1 MKRISDKARDG
12 ILRALDSVFSIAVLP
27 FGLFM
32 VDDRADVSNYLR
44 NRLFTAALFLTFSL
58 SLLCQGL
65 RRKYRSQRYGWQL
78 TQSAISL
85 VAVVLVLTLP
95 SSDIAMPLVTL
106 ILAFMLIGN
115 RVLSIVRN
123 HSYRNV
129 LFNMACILLVA
140 AATYLVNFYA
150 IFAYM
155 MILNLGHIASLSFSG
170 MDMKILSKVIR
181 KTYAL
186 DVLSG
191 LLLMM
196 TAFSFMFPV
205 LEGNITTFKDALWY
219 CFAVV
224 TTIGFG
230 DFTTTTDVGRIMSAL
245 LGAYGIVV
253 VALITSVVVNFYS
266 EVKALPEDE
275 EGEDVEIGEG
285 E

>member
-12 ILRALDSVFSIAVLP
+12 VLRALDSVFSIAVLP

-65 RRKYRSQRYGWQL
+65 RRKNRSQRYGWQL

-85 VAVVLVLTLP
+85 LAVVLVLTLP
-95 SSDIAMPLVTL
+95 SSDIAMPIVTWL
-106 ILAFMLIGN
+106 LAFMLIGN

-129 LFNMACILLVA
+129 LFNTACILLVA
-140 AATYLVNFYA
+140 AATYLVSFYVV
-150 IFAYM
+150 FGYM

-205 LEGNITTFKDALWY
+205 LEDNITTFKDALWY

-230 DFTTTTDVGRIMSAL
+230 DYTATTDVGRIMSAL

-266 EVKALPEDE
+266 EVKSLPEEDE
-275 EGEDVEIGEG
+275 DGVSDGE
-285 E
+285 